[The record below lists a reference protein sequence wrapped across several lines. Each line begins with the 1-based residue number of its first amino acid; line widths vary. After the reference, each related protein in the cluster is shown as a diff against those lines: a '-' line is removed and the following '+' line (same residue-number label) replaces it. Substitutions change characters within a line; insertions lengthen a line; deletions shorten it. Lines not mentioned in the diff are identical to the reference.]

1 MSVVKIN
8 AISVPEGRGPE
19 LEARFSGRAHDLGS
33 QPGFEGFQLLRPTA
47 GETRYFVVS
56 TWADEE
62 SYQAWRTGQA
72 GAHHGGSNP
81 VATGAELL
89 EFEVVALDQ
98 STD

>member
-8 AISVPEGRGPE
+8 AITVPEGKGPD
-19 LEARFSGRAHDLGS
+19 LEARFVGRNHDVEQ
-33 QPGFEGFQLLRPTA
+33 QPGFESFQLLRPTN
-47 GETRYFVVS
+47 GGDRYFVVS
-56 TWADEE
+56 TWADED

-89 EFEVVALDQ
+89 EFETVTL
-98 STD
+98 

>member
-8 AISVPEGRGPE
+8 AITVPDGKGPD
-19 LEARFSGRAHDLGS
+19 LEARFVGRNHDVEQ
-33 QPGFEGFQLLRPTA
+33 QPGFESFQLLRPTN
-47 GETRYFVVS
+47 GGDRYFVIS
-56 TWADEE
+56 TWTDED

-89 EFEVVALDQ
+89 EFETVTL
-98 STD
+98 

>member
-8 AISVPEGRGPE
+8 AITVPEGKGSH
-19 LEARFSGRAHDLGS
+19 LEARFVGRNHDVEQ
-33 QPGFEGFQLLRPTA
+33 QPGFESFQLLRPTA
-47 GETRYFVVS
+47 GGTRYFVVS
-56 TWADEE
+56 IWADED

-89 EFEVVALDQ
+89 EFETVTL
-98 STD
+98 

>member
-8 AISVPEGRGPE
+8 AIAVPEGRGSD
-19 LEARFSGRAHDLGS
+19 LEARFAGRAHDIES
-33 QPGFEGFQLLRPTA
+33 QAGFKGFQLLRPVA

-72 GAHHGGSNP
+72 GAHHGGPNP

-89 EFEVVALDQ
+89 EFEVVALD
-98 STD
+98 